1 LFDGVHATFN
11 NISVLSD
18 GQVLLVVETG
28 GLGENQRSVAS
39 HGKTL
44 SHNVVHLALVDNVRL
59 SISGGKHNQR
69 INLHCIL
76 GTF

>member
-44 SHNVVHLALVDNVRL
+44 SHNVVHLALIEIRTDN
-59 SISGGKHNQR
+59 ISGDRH
-69 INLHCIL
+69 
-76 GTF
+76 